1 MVHCSSNIVIT
12 MDKPPVLRW
21 LLKLPEVIKFKDEGE
36 EVKKLLTFGLLKYAF
51 EHERVEMCELLT
63 EFMGERLSGIMGDDG
78 MSLKDYVRVLKG
90 ESPGGLKLDVG
101 GMSLKDHVLA
111 LKEESLSGLKGDV
124 DGMSL
129 KDYVRSS
136 KGESLDEVK
145 IVLKMMGIEAL
156 DESLEIIQTKSEHD
170 HLEVDANATN
180 MAEACLNESGG
191 NIKLEIVFELEN
203 EEQEDSHNNDQIVL

>member
-1 MVHCSSNIVIT
+1 MVC
-12 MDKPPVLRW
+12 P
-21 LLKLPEVIKFKDEGE
+21 
-36 EVKKLLTFGLLKYAF
+36 GLD
-51 EHERVEMCELLT
+51 
-63 EFMGERLSGIMGDDG
+63 FMT
-78 MSLKDYVRVLKG
+78 
-90 ESPGGLKLDVG
+90 
-101 GMSLKDHVLA
+101 
-111 LKEESLSGLKGDV
+111 ESLSGLKGDV

>member
-1 MVHCSSNIVIT
+1 MLAMSSLWRLIVS
-12 MDKPPVLRW
+12 D
-21 LLKLPEVIKFKDEGE
+21 
-36 EVKKLLTFGLLKYAF
+36 
-51 EHERVEMCELLT
+51 
-63 EFMGERLSGIMGDDG
+63 LSPTDR
-78 MSLKDYVRVLKG
+78 SSPFLSFAVKG
-90 ESPGGLKLDVG
+90 EVLLSVG
-101 GMSLKDHVLA
+101 EIL
-111 LKEESLSGLKGDV
+111 
-124 DGMSL
+124 
-129 KDYVRSS
+129 S
-136 KGESLDEVK
+136 KGFTFPQNGAAIDEVK